1 MAPPKASYHHGDLRR
16 ALMDAAL
23 ATVAEGGVAS
33 LSLRQAARRAGVSP
47 AAPYHHFASVDAL
60 VQALCNEG
68 FAGLEKTMAARAAAA
83 GPAPQA
89 RMQALGR
96 AYVEYATSH
105 PAHFRL
111 MFSGP
116 APELA
121 APAADTVPA
130 FDQLIAGIRDLQ
142 EARLAP
148 RGPVAPLAL
157 LAWSLVHGLACL
169 RIDGPLTG
177 GLMELPADGLETS
190 LTHTLVASLAAL
202 AGVQDERGDREAP
215 PAAET

>member
-47 AAPYHHFASVDAL
+47 AAPYHHFASLGAL
-60 VQALCNEG
+60 VRALCDEG
-68 FAGLEKTMAARAAAA
+68 FAGLETAMAQGVAAA

-89 RMQALGR
+89 RMRALGR
-96 AYVEYATSH
+96 AYVEYAMSH

-121 APAADTVPA
+121 APAADAVPA
-130 FDQLIAGIRDLQ
+130 FGQLIAGIRDLQ
-142 EARLAP
+142 ATGQAP

-169 RIDGPLTG
+169 RIDGPLTD
-177 GLMELPADGLETS
+177 GLLELPADGLETS
-190 LTHTLVASLAAL
+190 LTHDLVASLAAL
-202 AGVQDERGDREAP
+202 ADVQNERHDRAEI